1 MTYPAK
7 DTSLPEASTHVRLK
21 VSMTGRAARK
31 RAGGGR
37 GQTLIRCAGASR
49 RRLCRSPHLC
59 QMVING
65 WSLEQQSMRLRSVP
79 RAG

>member
-7 DTSLPEASTHVRLK
+7 DTSLPEASTRVRLK
-21 VSMTGRAARK
+21 VEYDRASRTQE
-31 RAGGGR
+31 GR
-37 GQTLIRCAGASR
+37 GRSWANSYSMR
-49 RRLCRSPHLC
+49 RRKSAKTMSQSALC